1 MIKAERMKKK
11 MGLGRGEL
19 ITIETITVLL
29 HNMNIKQIQ
38 CVEFVIKIKMI
49 FMQDTISF

>member
-19 ITIETITVLL
+19 ITIETIKVLL
-29 HNMNIKQIQ
+29 HRENIKQIQ
-38 CVEFVIKIKMI
+38 CVEFMSKTLI
-49 FMQDTISF
+49 FMHDKISF

>member
-19 ITIETITVLL
+19 ITIETIKVCYS
-29 HNMNIKQIQ
+29 MNIKQVQ
-38 CVEFVIKIKMI
+38 CVEFLNKNGNFEI
-49 FMQDTISF
+49 